1 MLTNKH
7 VWEINNSK
15 LDLECYDSKTFNA
28 ETEWK
33 IKLYP
38 KEYGPG
44 FGSHLSLYLALSNPS
59 TLSPV
64 SKIYAQITL
73 RIVDQKQAKHHFGK
87 ANY

>member
-1 MLTNKH
+1 
-7 VWEINNSK
+7 
-15 LDLECYDSKTFNA
+15 
-28 ETEWK
+28 K

-87 ANY
+87 